1 MFPDDITFVCFYD
14 AERVLSAIVYLLQE
28 GEGQSEMKQGSGI
41 EKGGGYEREK
51 KLGCHLHLLSDEMSL
66 SDGGNRSIRLN

>member
-41 EKGGGYEREK
+41 ERRGEDMKEK
-51 KLGCHLHLLSDEMSL
+51 KSWVVIC
-66 SDGGNRSIRLN
+66 IC